1 MIGWDGSG
9 HMRSSKCLSKH
20 IKKTFTYFHY
30 RKVYLTS
37 LGFAAVALILSFF
50 AGNVR
55 HLMTSNI
62 AVHMEGDQQVHQ
74 HNHKESM
81 LARDAEAQS
90 NTVVHNDQT
99 ISHAQ
104 QNATAH
110 DDKALERS
118 ITTQHNPEITK

>member
-1 MIGWDGSG
+1 
-9 HMRSSKCLSKH
+9 
-20 IKKTFTYFHY
+20 
-30 RKVYLTS
+30 
-37 LGFAAVALILSFF
+37 LGFAAVALVLSFF

-62 AVHMEGDQQVHQ
+62 AVHMEGDHHVHQ

-90 NTVVHNDQT
+90 NTAVHNDHN

-104 QNATAH
+104 QNATVV

-118 ITTQHNPEITK
+118 ITAQPNPEIMK